1 MHYYNQ
7 DKDNPNLNSQLFGQ
21 SFEEMNSNSFLDF
34 ETSHSLPTHY
44 NTSGQDFLSFGKDDI
59 SFLNENIFL
68 DNQQQ
73 ILLSDPSF
81 VRQQQLLQ
89 QQEKQKTTETTPVR
103 SNLSAMF
110 DINKTPQVQPIQLVT
125 GHQTSPKPI
134 PIASTNHLSSSVPS
148 DPVDHQRRFNE
159 LQARFRKLSTE
170 PLGSSVPTHYDS
182 KLLSSSFTEGSI
194 RRKSS
199 LDPSSTKPILRINRE
214 GGKIKSNKSS
224 NMAIPSP
231 NSNTTNASSFP
242 SRTMPIQIQRV
253 QRASPSQPFDLEQRQ
268 KRLDDQLVKVDFDD
282 ITVAEL
288 KEMLRQRGKPAT
300 GKKAV
305 LLQRLQDE
313 REMICH
319 ARTHGIPIL
328 NRNAPP
334 QLTEGSSPVMQSP
347 LTDHAASLPESMYLS
362 SSPMSTSLGGLNR
375 SIADMHIGS
384 PPPPPPVQPSR
395 RFAPYTATRSN
406 MISNYSSSMPT
417 GHLDAMMMMQPT
429 QPSLR
434 TYAPFA
440 PSALATPDKEDEHNP
455 FDDYNNTMDWTD
467 PSLDFLLQNGK

>member
-81 VRQQQLLQ
+81 
-89 QQEKQKTTETTPVR
+89 
-103 SNLSAMF
+103 
-110 DINKTPQVQPIQLVT
+110 TPQVQPIQLVT

-134 PIASTNHLSSSVPS
+134 PIESTNHLSSSVPS

-159 LQARFRKLSTE
+159 LQARFRVNYAKKPQKLSTE

-375 SIADMHIGS
+375 S
-384 PPPPPPVQPSR
+384 
-395 RFAPYTATRSN
+395 N

-455 FDDYNNTMDWTD
+455 FDDYNNTMDWTN
-467 PSLDFLLQNGK
+467 PSLDFLLQNGDFQGKSTEEILSMLYTDEFAQDTMGPDLASVMFDNSMAIDKP